1 MDMVIMMMIMMMMT
15 KYQRAVTALMFTR
28 DMPCFQYIRYTMQI
42 YNVDIQC
49 KYTMKIYNVIHN
61 ILHDKDADDEDKMPK
76 RNDRFDIST

>member
-1 MDMVIMMMIMMMMT
+1 
-15 KYQRAVTALMFTR
+15 
-28 DMPCFQYIRYTMQI
+28 MQI

-61 ILHDKDADDEDKMPK
+61 ILHNKDADDEEKMPQ